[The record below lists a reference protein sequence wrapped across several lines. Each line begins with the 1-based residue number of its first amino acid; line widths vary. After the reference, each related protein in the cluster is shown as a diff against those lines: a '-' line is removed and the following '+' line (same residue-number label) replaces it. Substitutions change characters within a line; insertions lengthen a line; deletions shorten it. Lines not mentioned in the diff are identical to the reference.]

1 MASNWTWYDYNIYE
15 TKRVPLIKAMY
26 IDNFYLDI
34 ANLAGAVV
42 GLNYAPAKFGLEI
55 PGFNLIDSQLLP
67 RFQDILQ
74 DTELVIDEANSGVF
88 RKPMNIIH
96 FEDFKTQ
103 LQQIKKMGNLKDLMG
118 MIPGVG
124 KQIKD
129 LDINDD
135 AFKGIEAM
143 INSMTMEE
151 RRNPDIINPSRKNRI
166 AKGSGKELAELNQFL
181 KQFEQMKSM
190 MKMMNKMPMG
200 RMPGL
205 GGMMGR

>member
-42 GLNYAPAKFGLEI
+42 GLDYAPAKFGLEI

-74 DTELVIDEANSGVF
+74 DTELVIDETNSGVF

-96 FEDFKTQ
+96 FEDFKTPLDWCFTVALTETTFNTYRHTSGVENALENPHLNGMNLFEWKEANASIQ
-103 LQQIKKMGNLKDLMG
+103 LEPNQCVFFRPWLYHAFIGGYTQHYVLNH
-118 MIPGVG
+118 V
-124 KQIKD
+124 IKD
-129 LDINDD
+129 QPTQ
-135 AFKGIEAM
+135 IE
-143 INSMTMEE
+143 
-151 RRNPDIINPSRKNRI
+151 DK
-166 AKGSGKELAELNQFL
+166 
-181 KQFEQMKSM
+181 
-190 MKMMNKMPMG
+190 
-200 RMPGL
+200 
-205 GGMMGR
+205 